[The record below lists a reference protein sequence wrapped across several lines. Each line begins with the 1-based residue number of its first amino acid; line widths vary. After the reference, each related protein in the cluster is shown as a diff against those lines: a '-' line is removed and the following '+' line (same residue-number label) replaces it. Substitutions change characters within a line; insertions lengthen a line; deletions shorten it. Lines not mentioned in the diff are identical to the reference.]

1 MDRENRVSGQLKMS
15 FGIVLSV
22 VDPSLLFNP
31 DELAVCKQDFPF
43 CLGHQEAQSYILG
56 PIIVAFLG
64 LSFLC
69 MALLQIISGCR

>member
-1 MDRENRVSGQLKMS
+1 MDRENGGSGQLKMS
-15 FGIVLSV
+15 LGIVLSV

-56 PIIVAFLG
+56 SIIVAFLG